1 MIHSPKGGLARG
13 KWWKKIRVESWG
25 RSQNWFRKK
34 KKLYMDIHKYTH
46 THSVYILCSVYIY
59 THCIFDLYYTT
70 YSLHTV
76 CIHILTVYMYVCSES
91 AAKNM
96 DKHSKIQWMSVE
108 AELLSFKVWN
118 FCWFSLMSGKISW
131 RIPVS
136 PKADRLLY
144 LKKMITRYTTPS
156 PEVFS
161 INPKYQSSIYYFIR
175 SLPHK
180 QGVGDSMILLWEA
193 LSYMVNQ
200 IPKISILHV
209 NIHGR

>member
-34 KKLYMDIHKYTH
+34 KNYIWIYINTH
-46 THSVYILCSVYIY
+46 THTLYIYYVVYIYIHTVYLIFTTLHIVYIQCAYIYILC
-59 THCIFDLYYTT
+59 
-70 YSLHTV
+70 
-76 CIHILTVYMYVCSES
+76 VCSES